1 MSIWLYVCT
10 AVCIFIV
17 IPECVKVL
25 LKYGANPRHM
35 DENETV
41 PLDVA
46 KDDATKAVLHKALRK
61 KESTRDKAGTLTSD
75 TIFEYSQQ
83 GTI

>member
-1 MSIWLYVCT
+1 
-10 AVCIFIV
+10 
-17 IPECVKVL
+17 
-25 LKYGANPRHM
+25 M

-61 KESTRDKAGTLTSD
+61 KESTRDKAGTLTSG
-75 TIFEYSQQ
+75 TIFEYSQF
-83 GTI
+83 GKFS